1 MKLQLCTN
9 HVPQHIILHNPIDE
23 HFININSYSWV
34 SAMHPRF
41 ILYHNLVWSNLEPWK
56 HATSIVRICN
66 KQCQN
71 LQHRVIP
78 SHQATTHV
86 HFLFPKALPHIR
98 RLFHNKACVYVTY
111 ARSPSVS
118 TWMSPLSPVYALV
131 DVLFNLPFS
140 LSLCYGCIVLFTHFC
155 RWPFSS

>member
-86 HFLFPKALPHIR
+86 HCLFPKALPHIR
-98 RLFHNKACVYVTY
+98 VLVDNNSRMYATYTRSACICTQ
-111 ARSPSVS
+111 RI
-118 TWMSPLSPVYALV
+118 PLSPVYASV
-131 DVLFNLPFS
+131 DDSLALPFS
-140 LSLCYGCIVLFTHFC
+140 LSFYSGCYVFFTHFC
-155 RWPFSS
+155 RCLCSS